1 MATNNRF
8 RGFTKL
14 RLIIVHMALTRFT
27 VRQLEA
33 FLAVADARSFSAAA
47 DRLGMTAQAVSQ
59 LVAELESVLGF
70 RLFDRTTRRVM
81 LSSAGR
87 DFLASATT
95 AVRHLQ
101 AAEGAA
107 ADVRNRATGIVRVGA
122 PQVLAATALPAAVKA
137 YLDQQPKVVVRIH
150 DVPVD
155 GLVDSVAA
163 GDVDVA
169 VGPDRVV
176 DTGVEATPL
185 FDSPWVL
192 WCAQSHPLARRK
204 ALHWGDLRNV
214 PLVAAGHDHER
225 SVTQMHKATPEGT
238 RVIPVDVVDNITTAL
253 GIAGQGLAATLAPAY
268 VGVFARQ
275 LGLVMRRVLQPET
288 VRQVCLYTPLQR
300 SMSPAA
306 EGFVAHLSSWMPAW
320 GAGTTA
326 D

>member
-1 MATNNRF
+1 
-8 RGFTKL
+8 
-14 RLIIVHMALTRFT
+14 MALTRFT

-33 FLAVADARSFSAAA
+33 FLAVAAAHSFSAAA

-87 DFLASATT
+87 DFLASAAT

-122 PQVLAATALPAAVKA
+122 PLVLAATALPAAVKA
-137 YLDQQPKVVVRIH
+137 YLGQQPKVVVRIR

-155 GLVDSVAA
+155 GLVDSVAS
-163 GDVDVA
+163 GDVDIA

-176 DTGVEATPL
+176 GTGVQSKPL

-192 WCAQSHPLARRK
+192 WCAKGHPLARRK
-204 ALHWGDLRNV
+204 ALHWGDLRQV
-214 PLVAAGHDHER
+214 PLVAAGYDHER
-225 SVTQMHKATPEGT
+225 SVTQMHRATPEGA

-275 LGLVMRRVLQPET
+275 LGLVMQRVLQPET

-300 SMSPAA
+300 SLSPAA
-306 EGFVAHLSSWMPAW
+306 EGFVAHLISWLPAW
-320 GAGTTA
+320 GADTA
-326 D
+326 ADGP